1 MTGSLRSD
9 TSAVSAPAH
18 AFDLAALAKGE
29 VPWSPWRGGAPGEDR
44 VDIYRLYGAPGS
56 GGSAALLR
64 YAKGARLPAHEHT
77 GYEQIFILA
86 GSQEDERGVY
96 PAGTMVINPP
106 GSHHAVWAPDG
117 CIALV
122 VWASPIVFATPNA
135 SANANPHT

>member
-1 MTGSLRSD
+1 MTGSLPSD
-9 TSAVSAPAH
+9 VPAAPGAAH
-18 AFDLAALAKGE
+18 AFDLAALAKGD
-29 VPWSPWRGGAPGEDR
+29 VPWSPWRGDAATGKDR
-44 VDIYRLYGAPGS
+44 VDIFRLYGAPGS

-64 YAKGARLPAHEHT
+64 YAKGARLPPHEHT

-122 VWASPIVFATPNA
+122 VWASAIVFQDANGNTNA
-135 SANANPHT
+135 